1 MKFTPISF
9 LSYLGLGA
17 LVGTVSGLFGVGGG
31 IVMVP
36 ALVLLAGQS
45 QHMAQGI
52 SLAAMVPAA
61 AAGALRYW
69 KGGNVDI
76 PLAFAVA
83 LGAIPAAYLFGA
95 NLAQKLPDRSLK
107 ILFAMLMVV
116 AATRI
121 MPSGST
127 KSMGLLLG
135 ATFIAVGVRMV
146 MAR

>member
-1 MKFTPISF
+1 MKLTLVSF

-17 LVGTVSGLFGVGGG
+17 LVGTVSGLFGIGGG

-69 KGGNVDI
+69 RGGHVDLGI
-76 PLAFAVA
+76 ALAVA
-83 LGAIPAAYLFGA
+83 LGAIPAAYLIGA
-95 NLAQKLPDRSLK
+95 NLAQKLPDRTLK
-107 ILFAMLMVV
+107 ILFAMLMVA

-135 ATFIAVGVRMV
+135 ATFIAVGVRLV